1 MNRLLLGLVVI
12 IGVPAATVL
21 YVAAIEYVLE
31 RLPNVYRTRLRP
43 WLWLLPAFFLL
54 GFYLVYPSIN
64 TIYLSFLDARSEVS
78 VGLQNYIYA
87 FTNNE
92 MLTAFRN
99 NLMWL
104 VFFTAGTVLF
114 GLMIALMADRVAY
127 ESAVK
132 GLIFLPMAISY
143 VAAGVIWKLM
153 YEFEPAG
160 RPQTGTLNAILT
172 ALIPDFEPQ
181 AWLVNTTTNNPA
193 LIAIGI
199 WMWTGFAMVIL
210 SAGLKSIPE
219 ELIEAARVDGA
230 NEFQILRNI
239 TIPLLR
245 PTIAVVTTTMVIN
258 VLKIFDIVYVLTSG
272 NFGTEVIAN
281 RMFEEMFIIRN
292 FGRSSAIA
300 VILFAA
306 TVPVMIYN
314 VRRFREQEEVR

>member
-1 MNRLLLGLVVI
+1 MNRLLLGLVVVA
-12 IGVPAATVL
+12 GVPAATVL
-21 YVAAIEYVLE
+21 YVAAIEWVLE
-31 RLPNVYRTRLRP
+31 RLPNVVRTRLRP

-64 TIYLSFLDARSEVS
+64 TIYLSFLDARSEVA

-127 ESAVK
+127 ESAIK

-181 AWLVNTTTNNPA
+181 AWLINTTTNNPA

-230 NEFQILRNI
+230 NEFQILRDI